1 MIEDWQEKLLR
12 RIVTDP
18 HEAALLLRELEERKL
33 AKEMEKAMLDLRT
46 AQAIASLHV
55 QSAHA
60 IRSLR
65 AMREK
70 YQ

>member
-1 MIEDWQEKLLR
+1 MNEHDWSMEMADEEFRKLLPDDHYSVAVAAR
-12 RIVTDP
+12 RRT
-18 HEAALLLRELEERKL
+18 ERFRE
-33 AKEMEKAMLDLRT
+33 DT

>member
-46 AQAIASLHV
+46 AQAIASL
-55 QSAHA
+55 
-60 IRSLR
+60 
-65 AMREK
+65 REMQVR
-70 YQ
+70 YG